1 MPFSL
6 SLWERVLAGGE
17 GLLVEYGESMKQLGI
32 ILALL
37 CAVAW
42 AFWGIFG
49 KLSTNHGMPSTTL
62 AFLSSC
68 ASFVVIVGAYA
79 WQHFPAAPTSAGIFF
94 ALLSGLC
101 GAIGML
107 FFTMAIKRGDA
118 AIIVTLSA
126 MYPAFTVL
134 LSPLLLQEK
143 ISLTHAV
150 GVLLVTLGVI
160 LVAR

>member
-1 MPFSL
+1 VRGFCN
-6 SLWERVLAGGE
+6 GE
-17 GLLVEYGESMKQLGI
+17 HMKQLGVL
-32 ILALL
+32 LALL
-37 CAVAW
+37 SAVAW
-42 AFWGIFG
+42 AFWGICG
-49 KLSTNHGMPSTTL
+49 KLSANRGMPPTTL

-68 ASFVVIVGAYA
+68 ASFVLIVGSYA
-79 WQHFPAAPTSAGIFF
+79 WQRFPAAPTSGGILF

-107 FFTMAIKRGDA
+107 FFSMAIKRGDA

-126 MYPAFTVL
+126 IYPVFTVL

>member
-1 MPFSL
+1 MP
-6 SLWERVLAGGE
+6 
-17 GLLVEYGESMKQLGI
+17 QLGV

-42 AFWGIFG
+42 AFWGVFG
-49 KLSTNHGMPSTTL
+49 KLSTNHGTPSTTL

-68 ASFVVIVGAYA
+68 ASFTVIVASYA
-79 WQHFPAAPTSAGIFF
+79 WQRFPAAPSAAGLIF

-101 GAIGML
+101 GAIGLL
-107 FFTMAIKRGDA
+107 FFALAIKRGNA
-118 AIIVTLSA
+118 ALIVTVSA
-126 MYPAFTVL
+126 IYPAFTLL
-134 LSPLLLQEK
+134 LSPFLLQEH
-143 ISLTHAV
+143 ISLTHAI

>member
-1 MPFSL
+1 M
-6 SLWERVLAGGE
+6 
-17 GLLVEYGESMKQLGI
+17 QHLGV

-37 CAVAW
+37 SAVAW
-42 AFWGIFG
+42 GCWGVFS
-49 KLSTNHGMPSTTL
+49 KLSTNRGMPPTTL

-68 ASFVVIVGAYA
+68 VSFIVVVGYYA
-79 WQHFPAAPTSAGIFF
+79 WQRFPAAPTPAGIFF

-101 GAIGML
+101 GSIGL
-107 FFTMAIKRGDA
+107 LCFSMAIKRGDA

-126 MYPAFTVL
+126 IYPVFTLL
-134 LSPLLLQEK
+134 LSPFLLQEK
-143 ISLTHAV
+143 MSLTHAV

>member
-1 MPFSL
+1 
-6 SLWERVLAGGE
+6 
-17 GLLVEYGESMKQLGI
+17 MKQLGV

-37 CAVAW
+37 SAVAW
-42 AFWGIFG
+42 AFWGVFG
-49 KLSTNHGMPSTTL
+49 KLSANRGMPPITL
-62 AFLSSC
+62 AFLSSGVG
-68 ASFVVIVGAYA
+68 FIVVVCSYA
-79 WQHFPAAPTSAGIFF
+79 WQRFPAVSTPTGVLF

-101 GAIGML
+101 GAIGLL
-107 FFTMAIKRGDA
+107 FFSMAIKRGDA

-126 MYPAFTVL
+126 VYPAFTLL

-150 GVLLVTLGVI
+150 GILLATLGII

>member
-1 MPFSL
+1 
-6 SLWERVLAGGE
+6 
-17 GLLVEYGESMKQLGI
+17 MKQLGVI
-32 ILALL
+32 FALL

-42 AFWGIFG
+42 AFWGMFG
-49 KLSTNHGMPSTTL
+49 KLSTNRGVPPATL

-68 ASFVVIVGAYA
+68 ASFVVIVSTYA
-79 WQHFPAAPTSAGIFF
+79 WQRFPAAPTATGILY
-94 ALLSGLC
+94 AVLSGVC

-107 FFTMAIKRGDA
+107 CFSIAIKRGEA

-126 MYPAFTVL
+126 IYPMFIVL
-134 LSPLLLQEK
+134 MGPLVLQEK
-143 ISLTHAV
+143 LSFSHVI

>member
-1 MPFSL
+1 MQ
-6 SLWERVLAGGE
+6 
-17 GLLVEYGESMKQLGI
+17 QLGVI
-32 ILALL
+32 FALL

-42 AFWGIFG
+42 AFWGICG
-49 KLSTNHGMPSTTL
+49 KLSTNRGVPPVTL

-68 ASFVVIVGAYA
+68 ASFVVIVGTYA
-79 WQHFPAAPTSAGIFF
+79 WQRFPTAPTAAGILW
-94 ALLSGLC
+94 ALLSGVC

-107 FFTMAIKRGDA
+107 FFSVAIKRGDA

-126 MYPAFTVL
+126 IYPMFIVL
-134 LSPLLLQEK
+134 LSPLILQQK
-143 ISLTHAV
+143 LSLSHAL

>member
-1 MPFSL
+1 MQ
-6 SLWERVLAGGE
+6 
-17 GLLVEYGESMKQLGI
+17 QLGVI
-32 ILALL
+32 FALL

-42 AFWGIFG
+42 AFWGMFS
-49 KLSTNHGMPSTTL
+49 KLSTNHGVPPTTL

-68 ASFVVIVGAYA
+68 ASFVVIASTYA
-79 WQHFPAAPTSAGIFF
+79 WQRFPTAPTATGILC
-94 ALLSGLC
+94 ALMSGVW

-107 FFTMAIKRGDA
+107 FFSMAIKRGEA

-126 MYPAFTVL
+126 IYPMFIVL
-134 LSPLLLQEK
+134 LSPLILQERLSFSHV
-143 ISLTHAV
+143 I

>member
-1 MPFSL
+1 
-6 SLWERVLAGGE
+6 
-17 GLLVEYGESMKQLGI
+17 MKQPGI
-32 ILALL
+32 IFALL
-37 CAVAW
+37 CALAW

-49 KLSTNHGMPSTTL
+49 KLSANRGVPPTTL

-68 ASFVVIVGAYA
+68 ASFVVIVGSHA
-79 WQHFPAAPTSAGIFF
+79 WQHFPAAPTAAGILC
-94 ALLSGLC
+94 ALVSGVC

-107 FFTMAIKRGDA
+107 FFSMAIKHGDA

-126 MYPAFTVL
+126 IYPIFTVL
-134 LSPLLLQEK
+134 LSPLILQEK
-143 ISLTHAV
+143 LSLTHAI

>member
-1 MPFSL
+1 MQ
-6 SLWERVLAGGE
+6 
-17 GLLVEYGESMKQLGI
+17 QLGVL
-32 ILALL
+32 LALL

-42 AFWGIFG
+42 AFWGVFG
-49 KLSTNHGMPSTTL
+49 KLSANHGMPPTTL

-68 ASFVVIVGAYA
+68 VSFIVVVGSYA
-79 WQHFPAAPTSAGIFF
+79 WQRFPAAPTQTGILF

-101 GAIGML
+101 GAIGLL
-107 FFTMAIKRGDA
+107 FFSMAIKRGDA

-126 MYPAFTVL
+126 IYPAFALL
-134 LSPLLLQEK
+134 LSPFLLQEK

-150 GVLLVTLGVI
+150 GILLVTLGVI

>member
-1 MPFSL
+1 MQ
-6 SLWERVLAGGE
+6 
-17 GLLVEYGESMKQLGI
+17 QLGVI
-32 ILALL
+32 FALL

-42 AFWGIFG
+42 AFWGMFG
-49 KLSTNHGMPSTTL
+49 KLSTNHGVPPITL

-68 ASFVVIVGAYA
+68 ASFVVIVGTYA
-79 WQHFPAAPTSAGIFF
+79 WHRFPTAPTAAGILC
-94 ALLSGLC
+94 ALLSGVC

-107 FFTMAIKRGDA
+107 FFSMAIKRGEA

-126 MYPAFTVL
+126 IYPMFVVL
-134 LSPLLLQEK
+134 LSPIILQEK
-143 ISLTHAV
+143 LSLSHII